1 MSKQSKRLHEV
12 TTDRTPE
19 VVAVQPDH
27 GQVQALAYL
36 LWLERGCP
44 IGSPE
49 DDWYRAE
56 EELRHRTES
65 AGAAA

>member
-1 MSKQSKRLHEV
+1 MSKHTKRLHEV
-12 TTDRTPE
+12 TTVETPE
-19 VVAVQPDH
+19 IRTVEDVEIQK
-27 GQVQALAYL
+27 LAYE

-56 EELRHRTES
+56 EQLRGRTEV
-65 AGAAA
+65 AGVAA